1 MVQVLKSASLPPVRS
16 PSVFNSRLLCRLN
29 PSSNPSQKLKANHL
43 NFSFSKMTQSLPDFS
58 QKVSTEPSRILPLI
72 SSKTPLIN
80 ALPDGCTPPSVII
93 LDVLL
98 TGPDGFTFLNEIASY
113 SDLSNI
119 PIIIVSSLNFPMQTL
134 ESYNV
139 KKILNKAT
147 MTPQDLPAAISEILS
162 VKIRS
167 GQKNNLTKNR
177 TVGCAKKGS
186 QKLNQ
191 EKGK

>member
-1 MVQVLKSASLPPVRS
+1 MQIESFLKSQPETKSESLEFFVLEDDPI
-16 PSVFNSRLLCRLN
+16 FARL
-29 PSSNPSQKLKANHL
+29 
-43 NFSFSKMTQSLPDFS
+43 FSKSLRRAFPDFT
-58 QKVSTEPSRILPLI
+58 VNIFENAIDA
-72 SSKTPLIN
+72 IN

-113 SDLSNI
+113 SDLSCI

-162 VKIRS
+162 VKITN
-167 GQKNNLTKNR
+167 GQKINLAKNR
-177 TVGCAKKGS
+177 TAGCAKKS
-186 QKLNQ
+186 SKKLNQ

>member
-1 MVQVLKSASLPPVRS
+1 MQIESFLKPQPENKSESLEFFILEDDPI
-16 PSVFNSRLLCRLN
+16 FARL
-29 PSSNPSQKLKANHL
+29 
-43 NFSFSKMTQSLPDFS
+43 FSKSLRRAFPDS
-58 QKVSTEPSRILPLI
+58 TVSTFENAIDA
-72 SSKTPLIN
+72 IN
-80 ALPDGCTPPSVII
+80 ALPDDCTPPSVII

-162 VKIRS
+162 VKIVNN
-167 GQKNNLTKNR
+167 QKSNPTKNR
-177 TVGCAKKGS
+177 TAGCAKKS
-186 QKLNQ
+186 SKKLNQ

>member
-1 MVQVLKSASLPPVRS
+1 MQIESFLKSQPEAKSESLDFFILEDDPI
-16 PSVFNSRLLCRLN
+16 FARL
-29 PSSNPSQKLKANHL
+29 
-43 NFSFSKMTQSLPDFS
+43 FSKSLRRAFPD
-58 QKVSTEPSRILPLI
+58 STVNIFENAIDA
-72 SSKTPLIN
+72 IN

-113 SDLSNI
+113 PDLSCI

-147 MTPQDLPAAISEILS
+147 MTPQDLPVAISEILS
-162 VKIRS
+162 VKNRS
-167 GQKNNLTKNR
+167 GQKSNLTKNR
-177 TVGCAKKGS
+177 IADCAKKGS

>member
-1 MVQVLKSASLPPVRS
+1 MQIESFLKSQPEAKSESLDFFILEDDPI
-16 PSVFNSRLLCRLN
+16 FARL
-29 PSSNPSQKLKANHL
+29 
-43 NFSFSKMTQSLPDFS
+43 FSKSLRRAFPNTTI
-58 QKVSTEPSRILPLI
+58 STFENAIDA
-72 SSKTPLIN
+72 IN

-113 SDLSNI
+113 SDLSFV

-139 KKILNKAT
+139 RRILNKAT

-162 VKIRS
+162 VKIANN
-167 GQKNNLTKNR
+167 QKSNPTKNR
-177 TVGCAKKGS
+177 TADYAEKGS

>member
-1 MVQVLKSASLPPVRS
+1 MQIESFLKSQPEAKSESLDFFILEDDPI
-16 PSVFNSRLLCRLN
+16 FARL
-29 PSSNPSQKLKANHL
+29 
-43 NFSFSKMTQSLPDFS
+43 FSKSLRRAFPNTTI
-58 QKVSTEPSRILPLI
+58 STFENAIDA
-72 SSKTPLIN
+72 IN

-113 SDLSNI
+113 PDLSNI

-162 VKIRS
+162 VKNRS
-167 GQKNNLTKNR
+167 GQKSNLTKNR
-177 TVGCAKKGS
+177 IADCAKKGS

>member
-1 MVQVLKSASLPPVRS
+1 MQIKSFLKPQPENKSESLEFFILEDDPI
-16 PSVFNSRLLCRLN
+16 FARL
-29 PSSNPSQKLKANHL
+29 
-43 NFSFSKMTQSLPDFS
+43 FSKSLRRAFPDS
-58 QKVSTEPSRILPLI
+58 TVSTFENAIDA
-72 SSKTPLIN
+72 IN
-80 ALPDGCTPPSVII
+80 ALPDDCTPPSVII

-162 VKIRS
+162 VKNRS
-167 GQKNNLTKNR
+167 GQKSNLTKNR
-177 TVGCAKKGS
+177 IADCAKKGS

>member
-1 MVQVLKSASLPPVRS
+1 MQIESFLKPQPEIKNESLEFFILEDDPI
-16 PSVFNSRLLCRLN
+16 FARL
-29 PSSNPSQKLKANHL
+29 
-43 NFSFSKMTQSLPDFS
+43 FSKSLRRAFPDS
-58 QKVSTEPSRILPLI
+58 TVSTFENAIDA
-72 SSKTPLIN
+72 IN

-139 KKILNKAT
+139 RRILNKAT

-162 VKIRS
+162 VKITN
-167 GQKNNLTKNR
+167 GQKSNLIKNR
-177 TVGCAKKGS
+177 TADCAKKGS

>member
-1 MVQVLKSASLPPVRS
+1 MQIESFLKSQQETKSESLDFFILEDNPI
-16 PSVFNSRLLCRLN
+16 FARL
-29 PSSNPSQKLKANHL
+29 
-43 NFSFSKMTQSLPDFS
+43 FSKSLRRAFPNATVNTFENAIDA
-58 QKVSTEPSRILPLI
+58 
-72 SSKTPLIN
+72 IN

-113 SDLSNI
+113 PDLSCI

-139 KKILNKAT
+139 RRILNKAT

-162 VKIRS
+162 VKITND
-167 GQKNNLTKNR
+167 QKSNLAKNHSAD
-177 TVGCAKKGS
+177 CAKKGP
-186 QKLNQ
+186 KKFNQ

>member
-1 MVQVLKSASLPPVRS
+1 MQIESFLKPQPETKSESLEFFILEDDPI
-16 PSVFNSRLLCRLN
+16 FARL
-29 PSSNPSQKLKANHL
+29 
-43 NFSFSKMTQSLPDFS
+43 FSKSLHRAFPNATI
-58 QKVSTEPSRILPLI
+58 STFENAIDA
-72 SSKTPLIN
+72 IN

-139 KKILNKAT
+139 RRILNKAT

-162 VKIRS
+162 VKITN
-167 GQKNNLTKNR
+167 GQKSNLIKNR
-177 TVGCAKKGS
+177 TADCAKKS
-186 QKLNQ
+186 SKKLNQ

>member
-1 MVQVLKSASLPPVRS
+1 MQIESFLKPQPENKSESLEFFILEDDPIFARLFSKSLRRAFPDSTV
-16 PSVFNSRLLCRLN
+16 SVFEN
-29 PSSNPSQKLKANHL
+29 AI
-43 NFSFSKMTQSLPDFS
+43 DA
-58 QKVSTEPSRILPLI
+58 
-72 SSKTPLIN
+72 IN
-80 ALPDGCTPPSVII
+80 ALPDDCTPPSVII

-113 SDLSNI
+113 SDLSFV

-162 VKIRS
+162 VKIVNN
-167 GQKNNLTKNR
+167 QKSNPTKNR
-177 TVGCAKKGS
+177 TAGCAKNGS

>member
-1 MVQVLKSASLPPVRS
+1 MQIESFLKPQPENKSESLEFFILEDDPI
-16 PSVFNSRLLCRLN
+16 FARL
-29 PSSNPSQKLKANHL
+29 
-43 NFSFSKMTQSLPDFS
+43 FSKSLRRAFPDS
-58 QKVSTEPSRILPLI
+58 TVSTFENAIDA
-72 SSKTPLIN
+72 IN
-80 ALPDGCTPPSVII
+80 ALPDDCTPPSVII

-147 MTPQDLPAAISEILS
+147 MTPQDLPAVISEILS

-167 GQKNNLTKNR
+167 GQKSNLIKNR
-177 TVGCAKKGS
+177 TAGCAKKS
-186 QKLNQ
+186 SKKLNQ

>member
-1 MVQVLKSASLPPVRS
+1 MQIESFLKPQPENKSESLEFFILEDDPI
-16 PSVFNSRLLCRLN
+16 FARL
-29 PSSNPSQKLKANHL
+29 
-43 NFSFSKMTQSLPDFS
+43 FSKSLHRVFPDS
-58 QKVSTEPSRILPLI
+58 TVSIFENAIDA
-72 SSKTPLIN
+72 IN
-80 ALPDGCTPPSVII
+80 ALPDDCTPPSVII

-147 MTPQDLPAAISEILS
+147 MTPQDLPAAILEILS

-167 GQKNNLTKNR
+167 GQKNNLAKNR
-177 TVGCAKKGS
+177 TSDRAKKGS
-186 QKLNQ
+186 KNSIKKK
-191 EKGK
+191 ENKNVRY

>member
-1 MVQVLKSASLPPVRS
+1 MQIESFLKPQPETKSESLEFFILEDDPI
-16 PSVFNSRLLCRLN
+16 FARL
-29 PSSNPSQKLKANHL
+29 
-43 NFSFSKMTQSLPDFS
+43 FSKSLRRAFPDS
-58 QKVSTEPSRILPLI
+58 TVSTFENAIDA
-72 SSKTPLIN
+72 IN

-93 LDVLL
+93 LDVFL

-139 KKILNKAT
+139 RRILNKAT

-162 VKIRS
+162 VKNRS
-167 GQKNNLTKNR
+167 GQKSNLTKNR
-177 TVGCAKKGS
+177 IADCAKKGS

>member
-1 MVQVLKSASLPPVRS
+1 MQIESFLKPQPETKSESLEFFILEDDPI
-16 PSVFNSRLLCRLN
+16 FARL
-29 PSSNPSQKLKANHL
+29 
-43 NFSFSKMTQSLPDFS
+43 FSKSLHRAFPDS
-58 QKVSTEPSRILPLI
+58 TVSTFEDAIDA
-72 SSKTPLIN
+72 IN

-113 SDLSNI
+113 SDLSCI

-162 VKIRS
+162 VKITN
-167 GQKNNLTKNR
+167 GQKINLAKDHTA
-177 TVGCAKKGS
+177 GCAKKS
-186 QKLNQ
+186 SKKLNQ

>member
-1 MVQVLKSASLPPVRS
+1 MQIESFLKPQPENKSESLEFFILEDDPIFARLFSKSLRRAFPDSTV
-16 PSVFNSRLLCRLN
+16 SVFEN
-29 PSSNPSQKLKANHL
+29 AI
-43 NFSFSKMTQSLPDFS
+43 DA
-58 QKVSTEPSRILPLI
+58 
-72 SSKTPLIN
+72 IN
-80 ALPDGCTPPSVII
+80 ALPDDCTPPSVII

-162 VKIRS
+162 VKIVNN
-167 GQKNNLTKNR
+167 QKSNPTKNR
-177 TVGCAKKGS
+177 TAGCAKKS
-186 QKLNQ
+186 SKKLNQ

>member
-1 MVQVLKSASLPPVRS
+1 MQIEPFLKPQPETKLQSLDFFILEDDPI
-16 PSVFNSRLLCRLN
+16 FARL
-29 PSSNPSQKLKANHL
+29 
-43 NFSFSKMTQSLPDFS
+43 FSKSLRRAFPD
-58 QKVSTEPSRILPLI
+58 STVNIFENAIDA
-72 SSKTPLIN
+72 IN

-113 SDLSNI
+113 SDLSKI

-162 VKIRS
+162 VKNRS
-167 GQKNNLTKNR
+167 GQKSNLTKNR
-177 TVGCAKKGS
+177 IADCAKKGS

>member
-1 MVQVLKSASLPPVRS
+1 MQIESFLKPQPENKSESLEFFILEDDPI
-16 PSVFNSRLLCRLN
+16 FARL
-29 PSSNPSQKLKANHL
+29 
-43 NFSFSKMTQSLPDFS
+43 FSKSLRRAFPDS
-58 QKVSTEPSRILPLI
+58 TVSTFENAIDA
-72 SSKTPLIN
+72 IN
-80 ALPDGCTPPSVII
+80 ALPDDCTPPSVII

-162 VKIRS
+162 VKITNN
-167 GQKNNLTKNR
+167 QKSNLIKNR
-177 TVGCAKKGS
+177 TADRAKKS
-186 QKLNQ
+186 SKKLNQ

>member
-1 MVQVLKSASLPPVRS
+1 MQIESFLKPQSEIKSESLEFFILEDDPI
-16 PSVFNSRLLCRLN
+16 FARL
-29 PSSNPSQKLKANHL
+29 
-43 NFSFSKMTQSLPDFS
+43 FSKSLRRAFPDS
-58 QKVSTEPSRILPLI
+58 TVSTFENAIDA
-72 SSKTPLIN
+72 IN
-80 ALPDGCTPPSVII
+80 ALPDDCTPPSVII

-162 VKIRS
+162 VKIVNN
-167 GQKNNLTKNR
+167 QKSNPTKNR
-177 TVGCAKKGS
+177 TAGCAKKS
-186 QKLNQ
+186 SKKLNQ

>member
-1 MVQVLKSASLPPVRS
+1 MQIEPFLKPQPETKLQSLDFFILEDDPI
-16 PSVFNSRLLCRLN
+16 FARL
-29 PSSNPSQKLKANHL
+29 
-43 NFSFSKMTQSLPDFS
+43 FSKSLRRAFPD
-58 QKVSTEPSRILPLI
+58 STVNIFKNAI
-72 SSKTPLIN
+72 DAIN

-162 VKIRS
+162 VKITNN
-167 GQKNNLTKNR
+167 QKSDLIKNR
-177 TVGCAKKGS
+177 TADRAKKGS
-186 QKLNQ
+186 KKLNQ

>member
-1 MVQVLKSASLPPVRS
+1 MQIESFLKPQPETKSESLEFFILEDDPI
-16 PSVFNSRLLCRLN
+16 FARL
-29 PSSNPSQKLKANHL
+29 
-43 NFSFSKMTQSLPDFS
+43 FSKSLRRAFPDS
-58 QKVSTEPSRILPLI
+58 TVSTFENAIDA
-72 SSKTPLIN
+72 IN
-80 ALPDGCTPPSVII
+80 ALPDDCTPPSVII

-147 MTPQDLPAAISEILS
+147 MTPQDLPATISEILS

-167 GQKNNLTKNR
+167 GQKSNLTENR
-177 TVGCAKKGS
+177 TAGFTKKGS
-186 QKLNQ
+186 KKLNQ

>member
-1 MVQVLKSASLPPVRS
+1 MQIESFLKPQPENKSESLEFFILEDDPI
-16 PSVFNSRLLCRLN
+16 FARL
-29 PSSNPSQKLKANHL
+29 
-43 NFSFSKMTQSLPDFS
+43 FSKSLRRAFPDS
-58 QKVSTEPSRILPLI
+58 TVSTFENAIDA
-72 SSKTPLIN
+72 IN
-80 ALPDGCTPPSVII
+80 ALPDDCTPPSVII

-147 MTPQDLPAAISEILS
+147 MTPQDLPAVISEILS

-167 GQKNNLTKNR
+167 GQKSNLIKNR
-177 TVGCAKKGS
+177 TAGCAKKGP

>member
-1 MVQVLKSASLPPVRS
+1 MQIESFLKPQPETKSESLEFFILEDDPI
-16 PSVFNSRLLCRLN
+16 FARL
-29 PSSNPSQKLKANHL
+29 
-43 NFSFSKMTQSLPDFS
+43 FSKSLRRAFPDS
-58 QKVSTEPSRILPLI
+58 TVSTFENAIDA
-72 SSKTPLIN
+72 IN

-113 SDLSNI
+113 SDLSFV

-139 KKILNKAT
+139 RRILNKAT

-162 VKIRS
+162 VKIANS
-167 GQKNNLTKNR
+167 QKSNPTKNR
-177 TVGCAKKGS
+177 SADRTKKDS
-186 QKLNQ
+186 TKAPQ
-191 EKGK
+191 EEKN

>member
-1 MVQVLKSASLPPVRS
+1 MQIESFLKPQPENKSESLEFFILEDDPI
-16 PSVFNSRLLCRLN
+16 FARL
-29 PSSNPSQKLKANHL
+29 
-43 NFSFSKMTQSLPDFS
+43 FSKSLHRAFPN
-58 QKVSTEPSRILPLI
+58 STVNIFENAIDA
-72 SSKTPLIN
+72 IN

-147 MTPQDLPAAISEILS
+147 MIPQDLPAAISEILS
-162 VKIRS
+162 VKITND
-167 GQKNNLTKNR
+167 QKSNLIKNR

>member
-1 MVQVLKSASLPPVRS
+1 MQIESFLKPQPENKSESLEFFILEDDPIFARLFSKSLRRAFPDSTV
-16 PSVFNSRLLCRLN
+16 SVFEN
-29 PSSNPSQKLKANHL
+29 AI
-43 NFSFSKMTQSLPDFS
+43 DA
-58 QKVSTEPSRILPLI
+58 
-72 SSKTPLIN
+72 IN
-80 ALPDGCTPPSVII
+80 ALPDDCTPPSVII

-162 VKIRS
+162 VKIVNN
-167 GQKNNLTKNR
+167 QKSNPTKNR
-177 TVGCAKKGS
+177 TAGCAKNGS

-191 EKGK
+191 EKGR

>member
-1 MVQVLKSASLPPVRS
+1 MQIESFLKPQPETKSESLDFFILEDDPI
-16 PSVFNSRLLCRLN
+16 FARL
-29 PSSNPSQKLKANHL
+29 
-43 NFSFSKMTQSLPDFS
+43 FSKSLRRAFPNTTI
-58 QKVSTEPSRILPLI
+58 STFENAIDA
-72 SSKTPLIN
+72 IN

-113 SDLSNI
+113 PDLSNI

-167 GQKNNLTKNR
+167 GQKSNLTENR
-177 TVGCAKKGS
+177 TAGFTKKGS

>member
-1 MVQVLKSASLPPVRS
+1 MQIEPFLKPQPETKSESLEFFILEDDPIFVR
-16 PSVFNSRLLCRLN
+16 L
-29 PSSNPSQKLKANHL
+29 
-43 NFSFSKMTQSLPDFS
+43 FSKSLHRAFPNS
-58 QKVSTEPSRILPLI
+58 TVSTFENAIDA
-72 SSKTPLIN
+72 IN
-80 ALPDGCTPPSVII
+80 ALPDDCTPPSVII

-147 MTPQDLPAAISEILS
+147 MMPQDLPAAISEILS

-167 GQKNNLTKNR
+167 DQKSNLTKNR
-177 TVGCAKKGS
+177 TAGCAKKGS
-186 QKLNQ
+186 KNSIKKK
-191 EKGK
+191 ENKNVRY

>member
-1 MVQVLKSASLPPVRS
+1 MQIESFLKPQPETKSESLEFFILEDDPI
-16 PSVFNSRLLCRLN
+16 FARL
-29 PSSNPSQKLKANHL
+29 
-43 NFSFSKMTQSLPDFS
+43 FSKSLRRAFPDS
-58 QKVSTEPSRILPLI
+58 TVSTFENAIDA
-72 SSKTPLIN
+72 IN
-80 ALPDGCTPPSVII
+80 ALPDDCTPPSVII

-147 MTPQDLPAAISEILS
+147 MIPQDLPAAISEILS

-167 GQKNNLTKNR
+167 GQKNNLAKNR

>member
-1 MVQVLKSASLPPVRS
+1 MQIESFLKPQPKTKSESLDFFILEDDPI
-16 PSVFNSRLLCRLN
+16 FARL
-29 PSSNPSQKLKANHL
+29 
-43 NFSFSKMTQSLPDFS
+43 FSKSLRRAFPNTTI
-58 QKVSTEPSRILPLI
+58 STFENAIDA
-72 SSKTPLIN
+72 IN

-113 SDLSNI
+113 PDLSNI

-162 VKIRS
+162 VKIVNN
-167 GQKNNLTKNR
+167 QKSNPTKNR
-177 TVGCAKKGS
+177 TAGCAKNGS

>member
-1 MVQVLKSASLPPVRS
+1 MQIKSFLKPQPENKSESLEFFILEDDPI
-16 PSVFNSRLLCRLN
+16 FARL
-29 PSSNPSQKLKANHL
+29 
-43 NFSFSKMTQSLPDFS
+43 FSKSLRRAFPDS
-58 QKVSTEPSRILPLI
+58 TVSTFENAIDA
-72 SSKTPLIN
+72 IN
-80 ALPDGCTPPSVII
+80 ALPDDCTPPSVII

-162 VKIRS
+162 VKITNN
-167 GQKNNLTKNR
+167 QKSNLIKNR
-177 TVGCAKKGS
+177 TADRAKKS
-186 QKLNQ
+186 PKKLNQ

>member
-1 MVQVLKSASLPPVRS
+1 MQIESFLKSQPETKSESLEFFILEDDPI
-16 PSVFNSRLLCRLN
+16 FARL
-29 PSSNPSQKLKANHL
+29 
-43 NFSFSKMTQSLPDFS
+43 FSKSLRRAFPDFT
-58 QKVSTEPSRILPLI
+58 VNIFENAIDA
-72 SSKTPLIN
+72 IN

-162 VKIRS
+162 VKITND
-167 GQKNNLTKNR
+167 QKSNLTKNR
-177 TVGCAKKGS
+177 TADRAKKDSTRVS
-186 QKLNQ
+186 QE
-191 EKGK
+191 EKN

>member
-1 MVQVLKSASLPPVRS
+1 MQIESFLKSQSENKSESLEFFILEDDPI
-16 PSVFNSRLLCRLN
+16 FARL
-29 PSSNPSQKLKANHL
+29 
-43 NFSFSKMTQSLPDFS
+43 FSKSLRRAFPDS
-58 QKVSTEPSRILPLI
+58 TVSTFENAIDA
-72 SSKTPLIN
+72 IN
-80 ALPDGCTPPSVII
+80 ALPDDCTPPSVII

-139 KKILNKAT
+139 RRILNKAT

-167 GQKNNLTKNR
+167 GQKSNLTENR
-177 TVGCAKKGS
+177 TAGFTKKGS
-186 QKLNQ
+186 KKLNQ

>member
-1 MVQVLKSASLPPVRS
+1 MQIESFLKPQPETKSESLEFFILEDDPIFVR
-16 PSVFNSRLLCRLN
+16 L
-29 PSSNPSQKLKANHL
+29 
-43 NFSFSKMTQSLPDFS
+43 FSKSLHRAFPNS
-58 QKVSTEPSRILPLI
+58 TVSTFENAIDA
-72 SSKTPLIN
+72 IN
-80 ALPDGCTPPSVII
+80 ALPDDCTPPSVII

-113 SDLSNI
+113 LDLSNI

-147 MTPQDLPAAISEILS
+147 MMPQDLPAAISEILS

-167 GQKNNLTKNR
+167 DQKSNLTKNR
-177 TVGCAKKGS
+177 TAGCAKKGS
-186 QKLNQ
+186 KNSIKKK
-191 EKGK
+191 ENKNVRY

>member
-1 MVQVLKSASLPPVRS
+1 MQIESFLKPQPETKSESLEFFILEDDPI
-16 PSVFNSRLLCRLN
+16 FARL
-29 PSSNPSQKLKANHL
+29 
-43 NFSFSKMTQSLPDFS
+43 FSKSLRRAFPNS
-58 QKVSTEPSRILPLI
+58 TVSTFENAIDAI
-72 SSKTPLIN
+72 S

-134 ESYNV
+134 ASYNV

-162 VKIRS
+162 VKNRS
-167 GQKNNLTKNR
+167 GQKSNLTKNR
-177 TVGCAKKGS
+177 IADCAKKGS

>member
-1 MVQVLKSASLPPVRS
+1 MQIESFLKPQPETKSESLEFFILEDDPI
-16 PSVFNSRLLCRLN
+16 FARL
-29 PSSNPSQKLKANHL
+29 
-43 NFSFSKMTQSLPDFS
+43 FSKSLHRAFPD
-58 QKVSTEPSRILPLI
+58 STVNIFENAIDA
-72 SSKTPLIN
+72 IN

-147 MTPQDLPAAISEILS
+147 MTPQDLPAVISEILS

-167 GQKNNLTKNR
+167 GQKSNLIKNR
-177 TVGCAKKGS
+177 TAGCAKKS
-186 QKLNQ
+186 SKKLNQ

>member
-1 MVQVLKSASLPPVRS
+1 MQIESFLKPQPETKSESLEFFILEDDPI
-16 PSVFNSRLLCRLN
+16 FARL
-29 PSSNPSQKLKANHL
+29 
-43 NFSFSKMTQSLPDFS
+43 FSKSLHRAFPDS
-58 QKVSTEPSRILPLI
+58 TVSTFENAIDA
-72 SSKTPLIN
+72 IN

-139 KKILNKAT
+139 RRILNKAT

-162 VKIRS
+162 VKITNN
-167 GQKNNLTKNR
+167 QKSNLIKNR
-177 TVGCAKKGS
+177 TADRAKKS
-186 QKLNQ
+186 SKKLNQ